1 MKADFFH
8 NVIVLIQA
16 VIEESV
22 EKYVNQLPFFLA
34 TLIHEDYHTYKY
46 DEIYKMTLKKVIFLL
61 LSLSFLAACTPTK
74 MAIVSKEG
82 DNKRLFVLPDGTMEF
97 KGRVVS
103 SEDVVIYN
111 DGRGGERAAVKLDL
125 PLYNHAYRDSILVE
139 RITLDMP
146 VARTG
151 QNEAQGTF

>member
-1 MKADFFH
+1 
-8 NVIVLIQA
+8 
-16 VIEESV
+16 
-22 EKYVNQLPFFLA
+22 
-34 TLIHEDYHTYKY
+34 
-46 DEIYKMTLKKVIFLL
+46 MTLKKIAVLL
-61 LSLSFLAACTPTK
+61 LSLSFLTACTPTK
-74 MAIVSKEG
+74 LAVVSKEG

-97 KGRVVS
+97 KGRVVP

-151 QNEAQGTF
+151 QDESQGTF